1 MEEKKSQIGLYIA
14 IIALLVGVANIF
26 LGVLPT
32 VELKGKAE
40 QLEAR
45 VSKAEK
51 TADAAKIKLKEME
64 KRQVGYG
71 AVAPMPPAPAPL
83 PPPAPPLPP
92 GK

>member
-32 VELKGKAE
+32 VELKGKVE
-40 QLEAR
+40 QIESRLG
-45 VSKAEK
+45 KAEK

-64 KRQVGYG
+64 KRQAGAG
-71 AVAPMPPAPAPL
+71 AVAPMPPVPVP

>member
-32 VELKGKAE
+32 VELKGKTE

-45 VSKAEK
+45 VGKAEK
-51 TADAAKIKLKEME
+51 TADRAWTRLKEV
-64 KRQVGYG
+64 KGG
-71 AVAPMPPAPAPL
+71 ATAPAPMPMPAPMPPL
-83 PPPAPPLPP
+83 PP
-92 GK
+92 K